1 MVMFLVYRWCR
12 HEDVD
17 LIPLIDDV
25 MQQVMP
31 FVQEGVAVYKRVY
44 NLPHITGDSGRI
56 EQVLHLPMYD
66 CGCGL
71 SGVGLSGPV
80 LLLE

>member
-1 MVMFLVYRWCR
+1 MN
-12 HEDVD
+12 

-31 FVQEGVAVYKRVY
+31 FVQEGVALYKRVY

-56 EQVLHLPMYD
+56 EQVLHLSML
-66 CGCGL
+66 GHGF
-71 SGVGLSGPV
+71 GVFGPAWF
-80 LLLE
+80 LEP